1 MLFVAP
7 IMLAGLAA
15 IAVPVV
21 IHLMDRSKSAAVD
34 WPTLRFLKIARQQ
47 SARRTR
53 LKNILVLLARCLI
66 LALLAAAFAK
76 PYHTEEEWLRPP
88 NLPTTLV
95 IALDNSYS
103 MGFRDAPG
111 SGAAVGSG
119 AESSEA
125 GTRFARA
132 KDLAL
137 QQLAALSREDE
148 AALVIFNEQ
157 ARAMTERPTRDHELV
172 RKLITEAKLSDR
184 GTSVAPALTMAFAIG
199 NLDAPGSGEGSKEGE
214 TASIDRAPTATQP
227 MGKKRDAWRQVM
239 LYSDMQES
247 GWRRVVE
254 EKLVDKVA
262 VPLPLTVVELGGA
275 QDDNRFIRDVVVRDE
290 TAGGFL
296 AVEAEVISQDGTAG
310 GQQATLWIDG
320 QKAAAPE
327 SVPQGSN
334 KVTLRAPLPAPGVHT
349 CMVALQEDRLPIDD
363 RAYFSI
369 NLTGGTH
376 LTIVDGDPSDIPS
389 QSETFFLDTALGFAR
404 ARSADL
410 TMEKLS
416 PAQLSAAPLGKGG
429 CLILANVS
437 RLDGSALTN
446 VENFLRSG
454 GSVVVALGD
463 KVDIAHYNK
472 DWSFLPL
479 RLDKRMGDPSRGRA
493 YSVMVESADHPIFA
507 GVDLSATRFFTFVGT
522 DPTTLKPGGKVL
534 ASFSNSSPYIVEGL
548 FGGGGE
554 EKGVAGASGR
564 VLLFTGALDAD
575 GSNLPYRRAFVPLV
589 DRVVAYMTRQRLSS
603 RAVMLGQ
610 PVRFIG
616 PGTLD
621 RRTITITTPDGETA
635 TLSAERDAQGAA
647 VAEYRDTRSVGVY
660 RVEADEG
667 FAAGGAFAVNLDTSE
682 SILLPIKADVIKK
695 AWGTHPLRFFQD
707 SAPGT
712 PGWNPNA
719 SSELAVKR
727 TEYWPWLL
735 LAAFLVFIAETALAN
750 FFTRR
755 RRAEPPH
762 GTEYLGT
769 RRNENAL
776 AGAGVAPREEEEVRV
791 A

>member
-1 MLFVAP
+1 MLFLAP

-76 PYHTEEEWLRPP
+76 PYQTEEEWIRPP

-103 MGFRDAPG
+103 MGYRDGGTG
-111 SGAAVGSG
+111 SGSGTTDANEVGS
-119 AESSEA
+119 
-125 GTRFARA
+125 RFARA

-137 QQLAALSREDE
+137 KQIASLSQEDE
-148 AALVIFNEQ
+148 VALVVFNEQ
-157 ARAMTERPTRDHELV
+157 ARAMTERPTRDHDLV
-172 RKLITEAKLSDR
+172 RKLIKDARLSDF
-184 GTSVAPALTMAFAIG
+184 GTSVTPALTLAFAIG
-199 NLDAPGSGEGSKEGE
+199 NLDAE
-214 TASIDRAPTATQP
+214 TGANSESNDQNSHPARSPAGTQP
-227 MGKKRDAWRQVM
+227 SSKKRDAWRQVM

-254 EKLVDKVA
+254 EKFVDKIA
-262 VPLPLTVVELGGA
+262 SPIPLTIVDLGSTGGA
-275 QDDNRFIRDVVVRDE
+275 GNRFIRNVVVRDE

-296 AVEAEVISQDGTAG
+296 AVEAEVASQDGTAS
-310 GQQATLWIDG
+310 GQQATLWVDG
-320 QKAAAPE
+320 QKATAPE
-327 SVPQGSN
+327 TVPLGSN
-334 KVTLRAPLPAPGVHT
+334 KVTLRAPLPSPGVHT
-349 CMVALQEDRLPIDD
+349 CMVSLQEDRLSVDD
-363 RAYFSI
+363 RAYFSVNI
-369 NLTGGTH
+369 TGGTH
-376 LTIVDGDPSDIPS
+376 VTVVDGDPSDIPS
-389 QSETFFLDTALGFAR
+389 QSETYFLDTALGFAR
-404 ARSADL
+404 SRSTGL
-410 TMEKLS
+410 TMDKIT
-416 PAQLSAAPLGKGG
+416 PVQLSATPLSKGG

-472 DWSFLPL
+472 DWPFLPL
-479 RLDKRMGDPSRGRA
+479 RLDRMMGDAARSRA
-493 YSVMVESADHPIFA
+493 YSVLIEAADHPIFA
-507 GVDLSATRFFTFVGT
+507 GVDLSATRYFTFVGA

-534 ASFSNSSPYIVEGL
+534 ASFSNSSPYIVEGT

-554 EKGVAGASGR
+554 EKGVAGAAGR

-589 DRVVAYMTRQRLSS
+589 DRVTAYMTRQRLSS
-603 RAVMLGQ
+603 RVVMLGQ
-610 PVRFIG
+610 PVRFVG

-621 RRTITITTPDGETA
+621 RHAITITTPDGETA
-635 TLSAERDAQGAA
+635 TITAQRDAQGAA
-647 VAEYRDTRSVGVY
+647 VAEYRDTQSVGVY

-667 FAAGGAFAVNLDTSE
+667 FATGGAFAVNLNTSE
-682 SILLPIKADVIKK
+682 SILLPIKNDEIKK
-695 AWGTHPLRFFQD
+695 VWGTHPLRIFHD
-707 SAPGT
+707 AAPGT
-712 PGWNPNA
+712 PEWNPNA
-719 SSELAVKR
+719 SSELTVKR

-735 LAAFLVFIAETALAN
+735 LAAFLVFIGETALAN

-755 RRAEPPH
+755 RRVEATP

-769 RRNENAL
+769 RRNENTL
-776 AGAGVAPREEEEVRV
+776 AGIGVTSPEDDEVRV